1 MIYPFINFDG
11 DCREAVEYYAE
22 VFGTEKPKFQS
33 YGDVPL
39 DPNIPPQSMEANN
52 RVIYTTLKITESI
65 IMFADLPLGEKFV
78 PGNNL
83 SLSMI
88 IEDPLL
94 VQTYFD
100 ALKEGGIVL
109 LPLQETFYTKKFGIV
124 TDKYGVTWQIGIGTE
139 EEILNP

>member
-11 DCREAVEYYAE
+11 DCREAVEFYAE
-22 VFGTEKPKFQS
+22 VFGTEKPKFQT
-33 YGDVPL
+33 YGDVPSN
-39 DPNIPPQSMEANN
+39 PNIPPQSMEANN

-88 IEDPLL
+88 IKDPLL
-94 VQTYFD
+94 VQNYFD

>member
-33 YGDVPL
+33 YGDVPP

-65 IMFADLPLGEKFV
+65 IMFADLPLGEKFI

-109 LPLQETFYTKKFGIV
+109 FPLQETFYTKKFGIV